1 MCALL
6 CHAYPGPTVARAPR
20 PRVRHACMPGALPW
34 APHTRA
40 LHTAIEQCRGMG
52 PGTPFGF
59 QRTGTT
65 SQGAD
70 TRYHLA
76 SPQLRRAAAVIPFQ
90 PERRDRGLRNC
101 PPDYPARENPQ
112 PVRSHVVRVCTVWT
126 SAMRP
131 RLPLPHGDR
140 SRHMGGPIL
149 LSSLAGF
156 HVYDRLTPRAR
167 ATRPSSSTM
176 RRPREGEAAAAP
188 PRRTTGLGH
197 PKLIPNRTDF

>member
-1 MCALL
+1 M
-6 CHAYPGPTVARAPR
+6 HACPGRYRGRHIPERCTQPSNSAAAWDRVHGSSAPARPARALT
-20 PRVRHACMPGALPW
+20 HD
-34 APHTRA
+34 
-40 LHTAIEQCRGMG
+40 
-52 PGTPFGF
+52 
-59 QRTGTT
+59 TT
-65 SQGAD
+65 
-70 TRYHLA
+70 L
-76 SPQLRRAAAVIPFQ
+76 LRRSYDVQRLSFLFNLSDVTVVCAIARPIIP
-90 PERRDRGLRNC
+90 
-101 PPDYPARENPQ
+101 PAKIPQ